1 MNRGTPAFALAKVFV
16 KCMGLESFRRVTLDV
31 WAEYNA
37 PWASE
42 KMLDSVWGILGKA
55 RNSVI

>member
-1 MNRGTPAFALAKVFV
+1 MKPGTPAFALAKAFL
-16 KCMGLESFRRVTLDV
+16 KCMGQESIRRVTLDV

-42 KMLDSVWGILGKA
+42 RMLDSVWGLIGKA
-55 RNSVI
+55 RKFVV